1 MNRSLPRKLIVNTQA
16 KLVLLVAWTALGAF
30 IAAAFA
36 SIAYA
41 TGLAYGTRPPGA
53 LGICGNSVSDPI
65 CSVLS
70 FGVPVLFGL
79 AVSAGYLS
87 FRQGVPWA
95 HPAMFATFST
105 LSVSLFIHY
114 AGAFFYP
121 LFGEVPVFEGVWWMA
136 PFL

>member
-1 MNRSLPRKLIVNTQA
+1 M
-16 KLVLLVAWTALGAF
+16 
-30 IAAAFA
+30 AAAVA

-65 CSVLS
+65 CAVLS

-79 AVSAGYLS
+79 VVSTVYLW
-87 FRQGVPWA
+87 FRQGMSWVY
-95 HPAMFATFST
+95 PAVLATLST
-105 LSVSLFIHY
+105 LTVSFFILY
-114 AGAFFYP
+114 AGAFLDP
-121 LFGEVPVFEGVWWMA
+121 LFGAVWVFEGVWWMA